1 MDALTYAR
9 ARHVTVEAN
18 PNYPNNTARP
28 YSITMG
34 PASLMK
40 VKHLVL
46 IVNGKHKAEIFKK
59 FLTEP
64 ISEELPATILRLHPN
79 FTVIADEDAASLL
92 CEEDLRGPVKKLD

>member
-1 MDALTYAR
+1 
-9 ARHVTVEAN
+9 
-18 PNYPNNTARP
+18 
-28 YSITMG
+28 MG

-59 FLTEP
+59 FLKEP

-92 CEEDLRGPVKKLD
+92 SEEDLRGPAKKLD